1 LAHLERGRCS
11 KPKGGLTARRST
23 ADSLRTRAFLVRAR
37 LDDADVE
44 ALAAHL
50 EEAAERIEQLERL
63 LAAAPVRTLWLH

>member
-1 LAHLERGRCS
+1 MKRAMTL
-11 KPKGGLTARRST
+11 
-23 ADSLRTRAFLVRAR
+23 ADSLRARAFLVRAR
-37 LDDADVE
+37 LDDTDVE

>member
-1 LAHLERGRCS
+1 MKRAMT
-11 KPKGGLTARRST
+11 LT
-23 ADSLRTRAFLVRAR
+23 DSLRARAFLVRAR
-37 LDDADVE
+37 LDDADIE